1 MEDIAFAENR
11 WSNAE
16 TDVIEICTYNSQWP
30 NLFKKEMAEIRA
42 VLPKEIAKDHKTRIE
57 HFGSTAIPGLA
68 AKPIIDIMLVNDDRV
83 IWPSLIQ
90 PFQSLGYVYWA
101 ENPRTDRMFFVKG
114 MPPFGKKRS
123 HHLHVRHSD
132 DAQRELLF
140 RDCLIRN
147 PKVAAQYETLKK
159 NLASRYRCDR
169 EAYTESKNEFVQS
182 VLLEA
187 GYVVESSCP

>member
-1 MEDIAFAENR
+1 MEDIAFIGNC

-16 TDVIEICTYNSQWP
+16 ADVIEICAYNPQWP
-30 NLFKKEMAEIRA
+30 DLFNKEMAEIRA
-42 VLPKEIAKDHKTRIE
+42 VLPKEIAKNNKTRIE

-68 AKPIIDIMLVNDDRV
+68 AKPIVDIMLINDDRA
-83 IWPSLIQ
+83 IWPSLIK
-90 PFQSLGYVYWA
+90 PCQSLGYVYWA

-123 HHLHVRHSD
+123 HHLHVCNSD
-132 DAQRELLF
+132 DARRELLF
-140 RDCLIRN
+140 RDYLIRH
-147 PKVAAQYETLKK
+147 PDVAAQYETLKK
-159 NLASRYRCDR
+159 NLAIRYRCDR

-187 GYVVESSCP
+187 GYSGESSCP